1 MRMGLRRPML
11 AALGAIL
18 LPACAGSIYGEYTV
32 PDDNVVYAKGNAFS
46 AVNASEYT
54 RWAYVDLAAGKAT
67 LVDEYIEGDTGEP
80 PAVWH
85 FAMHRFDCK
94 TNGAEVLET
103 SFTTIDALAASG
115 SVPQGT
121 FVADE
126 FTDDRVAFDMSGMM
140 EGNILYAGS
149 DYNPELSK
157 WMNIDTGAMPPTYT
171 PSGRVYLLRF
181 GDGTFGAVRFTG
193 YIGPKSV
200 KGYNSFEY
208 LYPLEF

>member
-1 MRMGLRRPML
+1 MRMGLRRSML
-11 AALGAIL
+11 AALGAFL
-18 LPACAGSIYGEYTV
+18 LPACAGSIYGEYRV
-32 PDDNVVYAKGNAFS
+32 SDDSVVYAEGNAFT

-54 RWAYVDLAAGKAT
+54 RWVYVDLAEGKAA
-67 LVDEYIEGDTGEP
+67 LVDEYLEGNTVEP

-94 TNGAEVLET
+94 TDGAEVLET
-103 SFTTIDALAASG
+103 SFTDIDALAASG

-121 FVADE
+121 FVADRP
-126 FTDDRVAFDMSGMM
+126 TADRIAYDMSGMM
-140 EGNILYAGS
+140 DGDILYAES

-157 WMNIDTGAMPPTYT
+157 WMEIDTGGMPPTYT

-181 GDGTFGAVRFTG
+181 GDGTMAAVRFTG

-208 LYPLEF
+208 LYPIEF